1 MREEGKG
8 GCIVSDP
15 LLDYFESVSDT
26 AYEEYERWYLEEQS
40 RQYEAYVREQ
50 EDLAYALMTEAEKA
64 ESEYDEGYYEPDDF

>member
-1 MREEGKG
+1 
-8 GCIVSDP
+8 
-15 LLDYFESVSDT
+15 
-26 AYEEYERWYLEEQS
+26 LEEQS